1 MRQRI
6 SANSAFSAV
15 NAFGGNLKEAIMGLL
30 DNLENQ
36 ALGNV
41 LGGSSN
47 PLASGLLQ
55 MIQNQ
60 PGGLQGLVQSF
71 HDKGMGGLVSS
82 WISTGPN
89 PPITADQVHQVLGSD
104 QVKAL
109 AKAGISPDD
118 AGSAIAQLL
127 PGLVDKLTPNGAV
140 PDHSNVLE
148 MASSMLQ
155 NLETKAS

>member
-1 MRQRI
+1 
-6 SANSAFSAV
+6 
-15 NAFGGNLKEAIMGLL
+15 MGLL

-36 ALGNV
+36 ALGSV
-41 LGGSSN
+41 LGGGSN
-47 PLASGLLQ
+47 SLASGLLQ

-82 WISTGPN
+82 WISSGPN
-89 PPITADQVHQVLGSD
+89 PPISGDQVHQVLGSD

-109 AKAGISPDD
+109 AAKAGISPDV
-118 AGSAIAQLL
+118 AGTAIAQIL
-127 PGLVDKLTPNGAV
+127 PGLVDKLTPNGSV

-148 MASSMLQ
+148 MASNMLKS
-155 NLETKAS
+155 LGTKAS

>member
-1 MRQRI
+1 
-6 SANSAFSAV
+6 
-15 NAFGGNLKEAIMGLL
+15 MGLL

-36 ALGNV
+36 ALGSV

-71 HDKGMGGLVSS
+71 HDKGLGAVASS
-82 WISTGPN
+82 WVGTGAN
-89 PPITADQVHQVLGSD
+89 SPITSDQIHQVLGSD

-109 AKAGISPDD
+109 AAKAGINPDM

-127 PGLVDKLTPNGAV
+127 PGIVDKLTPNGTV
-140 PDHSNVLE
+140 PDH
-148 MASSMLQ
+148 ASVMGMLGGLLQ
-155 NLETKAS
+155 NMQKAS

>member
-1 MRQRI
+1 
-6 SANSAFSAV
+6 
-15 NAFGGNLKEAIMGLL
+15 MGLL

-36 ALGNV
+36 ALGSV

-47 PLASGLLQ
+47 SLASGLLQ

-71 HDKGMGGLVSS
+71 HDRGMGGLVSS
-82 WISTGPN
+82 WISSGPN
-89 PPITADQVHQVLGSD
+89 PPISGDQVHQVLGSD

-109 AKAGISPDD
+109 AAKAGISPEV
-118 AGSAIAQLL
+118 AGTAIAQIL
-127 PGLVDKLTPNGAV
+127 PGLVDKLTPNGSV

-148 MASSMLQ
+148 MASSMLKS
-155 NLETKAS
+155 LGTKAS

>member
-1 MRQRI
+1 
-6 SANSAFSAV
+6 
-15 NAFGGNLKEAIMGLL
+15 MGLL

-36 ALGNV
+36 ALGDV
-41 LGGSSN
+41 LGRSSN
-47 PLASGLLQ
+47 PLATGLLQ

-71 HDKGMGGLVSS
+71 HDKGMGGTVSS
-82 WISTGPN
+82 WVSSGPN
-89 PPITADQVHQVLGSD
+89 SPITADEIHQVLGSD

-109 AKAGISPDD
+109 AAKAGISPDA

-127 PGLVDKLTPNGAV
+127 PGLVDRLTPNGAV
-140 PDHSNVLE
+140 PDHSNVVE
-148 MASSMLQ
+148 MASSILK

>member
-1 MRQRI
+1 
-6 SANSAFSAV
+6 
-15 NAFGGNLKEAIMGLL
+15 MGLL
-30 DNLENQ
+30 DSLENQ
-36 ALGNV
+36 GLGNV

-71 HDKGMGGLVSS
+71 HDKGLGGIASS
-82 WISTGPN
+82 WVGSGAN
-89 PPITADQVHQVLGSD
+89 SPITAEQVHQVLGSD

-109 AKAGISPDD
+109 AAKAGINPDT
-118 AGSAIAQLL
+118 AGSVIAQLL
-127 PGLVDKLTPNGAV
+127 PTLVDKLTPNGSV
-140 PDHSNVLE
+140 PDHSNVLA

-155 NLETKAS
+155 SFEKKAS

>member
-1 MRQRI
+1 
-6 SANSAFSAV
+6 
-15 NAFGGNLKEAIMGLL
+15 MGLL

-41 LGGSSN
+41 ASRCSSN

-60 PGGLQGLVQSF
+60 PGGLQGMMQSF
-71 HDKGMGGLVSS
+71 HDKGLGGVASS
-82 WISTGPN
+82 WVGSGAN
-89 PPITADQVHQVLGSD
+89 SPITADQIHQVLGSD

-109 AKAGISPDD
+109 AAKAGINPDT
-118 AGSAIAQLL
+118 AGSAIAELL
-127 PGLVDKLTPNGAV
+127 PTLVDKLTPNGSV
-140 PDHSNVLE
+140 PDHSNVLA

-155 NLETKAS
+155 SFETKAS